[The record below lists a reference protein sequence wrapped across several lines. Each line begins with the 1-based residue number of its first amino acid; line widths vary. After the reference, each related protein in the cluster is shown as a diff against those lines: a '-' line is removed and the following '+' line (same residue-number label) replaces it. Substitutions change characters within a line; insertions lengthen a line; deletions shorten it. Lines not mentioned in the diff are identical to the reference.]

1 MFDPA
6 RHPAFAP
13 VRDPASGTES
23 WHLAWDGAPVQR
35 PLYYTNPSI
44 SADGRWLWF
53 TVGFP
58 PNPAC
63 FLARIGLD
71 PAEAAPRWFPQADI
85 EQNTAAV
92 CPAGDAAWF
101 AHRGVVHRIDHAGR
115 CERLGALPDEL
126 VAGRTVFRTATHLT
140 VSADGSHLALD
151 SQIGGESVLSLL
163 DLASGVV
170 TPVCTFNG
178 HHNHAQF
185 SRHDPDQLLI
195 AQDQHRDPLS
205 GRFVH
210 HRLRTH
216 LIRRDGSGYRCINP
230 EFPCAP
236 YRGACH
242 EWWLADGRIAFV
254 DYATG
259 VRAYDPVTGRWLSRD
274 PIGEEGGL
282 NLYGYAANSP
292 VMNVDVDGLYVVA
305 FFDRTTGRLN
315 IWDSDRGAVPTQG
328 PGGGWNVP
336 RPADLSCNAFSGE
349 GANRNNPAAEGVPD
363 SGPIPAGRYAIRPGS
378 DRIDIMRNPRGNNWW
393 YQLWGDGGGAH
404 GFSYQNA
411 AANGRGAFN
420 LHVGLV
426 SHGCVTV
433 PSTVPGGAGNYPQS
447 AVYDRIRQM
456 LDNTSRFNH
465 GGTTYVGVIYVR

>member
-6 RHPAFAP
+6 RHPAFVP
-13 VRDPASGTES
+13 VLDPVSGTES

-53 TVGFP
+53 VVGFP

-63 FLARIGLD
+63 FLARLGLD

-101 AHRGVVHRIDHAGR
+101 AHRGVVHRIGQDGR
-115 CERLGALPDEL
+115 CERIGALPDEL

-140 VSADGSHLALD
+140 VSADGRHLALD

-163 DLASGVV
+163 DIISGVV
-170 TPVCTFNG
+170 TPACTFNG

-216 LIRRDGSGYRCINP
+216 LIRRDGTGYRCINP
-230 EFPCAP
+230 GFPCAP
-236 YRGACH
+236 YQGACH

-259 VRAYDPVTGRWLSRD
+259 VWAHDPVTGRDEHVWREPLCHAHASADGRWWCADQD
-274 PIGEEGGL
+274 P
-282 NLYGYAANSP
+282 YRW
-292 VMNVDVDGLYVVA
+292 
-305 FFDRTTGRLN
+305 DREPCRVLLL
-315 IWDSDRGAVPTQG
+315 DRRRGARHVLHAGLPPPQVARG
-328 PGGGWNVP
+328 PWHLDP
-336 RPADLSCNAFSGE
+336 HPQIS
-349 GANRNNPAAEGVPD
+349 PD
-363 SGPIPAGRYAIRPGS
+363 GRFVVWMSTA
-378 DRIDIMRNPRGNNWW
+378 RGRCEV
-393 YQLWGDGGGAH
+393 A
-404 GFSYQNA
+404 
-411 AANGRGAFN
+411 
-420 LHVGLV
+420 
-426 SHGCVTV
+426 VT
-433 PSTVPGGAGNYPQS
+433 PLAQFG
-447 AVYDRIRQM
+447 
-456 LDNTSRFNH
+456 
-465 GGTTYVGVIYVR
+465 